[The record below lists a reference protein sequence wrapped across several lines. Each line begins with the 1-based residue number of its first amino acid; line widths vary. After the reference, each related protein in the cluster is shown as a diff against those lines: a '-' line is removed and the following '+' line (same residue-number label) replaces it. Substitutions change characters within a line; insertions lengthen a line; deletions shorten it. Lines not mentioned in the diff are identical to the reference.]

1 LAFCLYIISVVSLS
15 FDLYIPQLFHVPP
28 RCLPMTPNKSLP
40 SSSRP
45 VRASIRSQG
54 DRGPSVLRLIL
65 SSDFGEPQVWEF
77 TGPRAVVI
85 GRGQGATLKL
95 PDSEEYRTVSG
106 HHAVIELSRSRAFL
120 RDLRSLNG
128 TFINGHLVSRREE
141 DRVQGTAVTGSGVLG
156 QDGAIMTLAGDFN
169 FRVGLVDEAAYET
182 PKSAAPVEVNPFCP
196 ACGRRHNPV
205 PLSRHAD
212 VLCQDCRSNPLASLK
227 LLKSGLTR
235 RVRNLDPLKGLRITR
250 TLGRGSTSAVFL
262 AERKDTGSQLALK
275 VMSPAVSE
283 NEWAR
288 KSFLREVAIGRA
300 LKHRNV
306 TKLYD
311 FGFYG
316 GAYFYLMEYCRG
328 GSSEERRVRA
338 GGTLPPP
345 EALAIILPVLDGL
358 HYLHNVKL
366 AAAKVEDHLSPESR
380 GLVHRDLKPANIFLG
395 GDSGLE
401 PKIADIGVGKLYN
414 NSLTYG
420 HTRTGSVAGSPATM
434 PRQQVMDF
442 KHAGP
447 EVDIWAAAASL
458 YKLMTGEYPRDFPEG
473 EDPWRVVLNKSA
485 VPLRKRMPDMP
496 PRLAEALDLALEDN
510 PKIHHQSA
518 GSLKASL
525 LEACRGDG
533 IAIPELL
540 S

>member
-1 LAFCLYIISVVSLS
+1 
-15 FDLYIPQLFHVPP
+15 
-28 RCLPMTPNKSLP
+28 
-40 SSSRP
+40 
-45 VRASIRSQG
+45 
-54 DRGPSVLRLIL
+54 
-65 SSDFGEPQVWEF
+65 VWEF

-85 GRGQGATLKL
+85 GRGQGAILRL
-95 PDSEEYRTVSG
+95 PDSPEFRTVSG

-141 DRVQGTAVTGSGVLG
+141 DHVVGVAVTGSGV
-156 QDGAIMTLAGDFN
+156 QIKDGDIITLAGSFN
-169 FRVGLVDEAAYET
+169 FRVGLVDESAYDGA
-182 PKSAAPVEVNPFCP
+182 KSVTPVEVNPNCP
-196 ACGRRHNPV
+196 SCGRPHNPI

-212 VLCQDCRSNPLASLK
+212 VLCADCRSNPLASLK
-227 LLKSGLTR
+227 LLKAGLTR
-235 RVRNLDPLKGLRITR
+235 RVKILDPLKGLRITR

-262 AERKDTGSQLALK
+262 AERKDNGAQLALK
-275 VMSPAVSE
+275 VMSPAISE

-300 LKHRNV
+300 LKHKNV
-306 TKLYD
+306 TKLHD

-316 GAYFYLMEYCRG
+316 GAYFYLMEYCQGGNSEEARLKGG
-328 GSSEERRVRA
+328 GSLSPE
-338 GGTLPPP
+338 
-345 EALAIILPVLDGL
+345 EALKIILPVLDGL

-395 GDSGLE
+395 GADGKV

-414 NSLTYG
+414 NSLTYS

-434 PRQQVMDF
+434 PRQQIQDF

-458 YKLMTGEYPRDFPEG
+458 YKLLTGDYPRDFPEE

-485 VPLRKRMPDMP
+485 IPILERRADIP
-496 PRLAEALDLALEDN
+496 PNLAAAIDKALVDNPRIFYQEALGLKNALMDAAV
-510 PKIHHQSA
+510 K
-518 GSLKASL
+518 
-525 LEACRGDG
+525 DG
-533 IAIPELL
+533 VMPEGLT
-540 S
+540 

>member
-1 LAFCLYIISVVSLS
+1 MSQS
-15 FDLYIPQLFHVPP
+15 
-28 RCLPMTPNKSLP
+28 KSLP

-45 VRASIRSQG
+45 LRAAIRSQS
-54 DRGPSVLRLIL
+54 DKNSSVLRLIL

-95 PDSEEYRTVSG
+95 PDTEEYRVISG

-120 RDLRSLNG
+120 RDLQSLNG

-141 DRVQGTAVTGSGVLG
+141 DRVQGVAVTGSGVLIK
-156 QDGAIMTLAGDFN
+156 DGDIMTLSGNFN
-169 FRVGLVDEAAYET
+169 FRIGLVDETLYD
-182 PKSAAPVEVNPFCP
+182 APRNISPIEINPNCP
-196 ACGRRHNPV
+196 SCGRPHTPI
-205 PLSRHAD
+205 PLSKYAD
-212 VLCQDCRSNPLASLK
+212 VLCQECRANPLAALK
-227 LLKSGLTR
+227 LLKAGLNR
-235 RVRNLDPLKGLRITR
+235 RVKILDSLKGLRITR

-262 AERKDTGSQLALK
+262 AEKKSNGFQMALK
-275 VMSPAVSE
+275 VMSPAISD

-288 KSFLREVAIGRA
+288 RSFLREVAIGRA
-300 LKHRNV
+300 LKHANV

-316 GAYFYLMEYCRG
+316 GAYYYLMEYCPG
-328 GSSEERRVRA
+328 GSSEEKRLA
-338 GGTLPPP
+338 EGGFLPP
-345 EALAIILPVLDGL
+345 EKALAVILPVLDGL

-366 AAAKVEDHLSPESR
+366 AAARVEDHLSPESR

-395 GDSGLE
+395 GSDGLI

-414 NSLTYG
+414 NSITYS

-434 PRQQVMDF
+434 PRQQVLGF

-458 YKLMTGEYPRDFPEG
+458 YKLLTGDYPRDFPEK
-473 EDPWRVVLNKSA
+473 EDPWQVVLNKSPIPIHKRSIK
-485 VPLRKRMPDMP
+485 VPPNLAQVIDEALVDNPHIKFQEALTLKKALVGAAKADGLDLRKV
-496 PRLAEALDLALEDN
+496 
-510 PKIHHQSA
+510 
-518 GSLKASL
+518 
-525 LEACRGDG
+525 
-533 IAIPELL
+533 L